1 MKDIELYRLC
11 QRFIEGDEKA
21 FNEIYEDTKGK
32 IFANIYSYVKSKE
45 ASEDILSDTYI
56 RFINCIKD
64 LTPDKSIL
72 GYLYTISR
80 NLSLN
85 YIEKNKR
92 FVDDST
98 MLIDN
103 ASNEENSYLDNSDI
117 IKIMK
122 EILSPDMFNV
132 IMLHLINGL
141 EYKEIAETLNKNEN
155 TIRWQYNEGLKK
167 VREALKDD
175 KIRKWNQRGFWE
187 RPY

>member
-45 ASEDILSDTYI
+45 VSEDILSDTYI
-56 RFINCIKD
+56 RFINSIKD

-92 FVDDST
+92 FVDDPT

-103 ASNEENSYLDNSDI
+103 ASSEENSYLDNSDI

-175 KIRKWNQRGFWE
+175 KIGKWNQRGFWE
-187 RPY
+187 RPH

>member
-11 QRFIEGDEKA
+11 QRFIKGEEKA

-45 ASEDILSDTYI
+45 ASEDILSETYI
-56 RFINCIKD
+56 RFINSIKD
-64 LTPDKSIL
+64 ITPDRSIL

-92 FVDDST
+92 FVSDSST
-98 MLIDN
+98 FLDS
-103 ASNEENSYLDNSDI
+103 AANEEDDYLDNSDI
-117 IKIMK
+117 IKVMK
-122 EILSPDMFNV
+122 DILSPDMFNV
-132 IMLHLINGL
+132 IILHLVNGL
-141 EYKEIAETLNKNEN
+141 DYKEIATTLNKNEN

-175 KIRKWNQRGFWE
+175 ETRK
-187 RPY
+187 

>member
-1 MKDIELYRLC
+1 
-11 QRFIEGDEKA
+11 
-21 FNEIYEDTKGK
+21 
-32 IFANIYSYVKSKE
+32 
-45 ASEDILSDTYI
+45 
-56 RFINCIKD
+56 
-64 LTPDKSIL
+64 
-72 GYLYTISR
+72 
-80 NLSLN
+80 
-85 YIEKNKR
+85 
-92 FVDDST
+92 

-103 ASNEENSYLDNSDI
+103 ASNEEKSYLDNSDI

-175 KIRKWNQRGFWE
+175 KNRK
-187 RPY
+187 

>member
-11 QRFIEGDEKA
+11 QKFIKGDQTA

-56 RFINCIKD
+56 RFINSIED
-64 LTPDKSIL
+64 ITPDKSIL

-92 FVDDST
+92 YVEDPT
-98 MLIDN
+98 LILEN
-103 ASNEENSYLDNSDI
+103 ASSEENSYVDNSDI
-117 IKIMK
+117 VRIMK
-122 EILSPDMFNV
+122 EILNPDMFNV

-141 EYKEIAETLNKNEN
+141 DYSEIATTLNKNEN

-175 KIRKWNQRGFWE
+175 KVRKWNPKSF
-187 RPY
+187 

>member
-1 MKDIELYRLC
+1 MKDVELYRLC
-11 QRFIEGDEKA
+11 QRFIKGEEKA

-45 ASEDILSDTYI
+45 ASEDILSETYI
-56 RFINCIKD
+56 RFINSIKD
-64 LTPDKSIL
+64 ITPDRSIL

-92 FVDDST
+92 FVNDSST
-98 MLIDN
+98 FLDS
-103 ASNEENSYLDNSDI
+103 AANEEDDYLDNSDI
-117 IKIMK
+117 IKVMK
-122 EILSPDMFNV
+122 DILSPDMFNV
-132 IMLHLINGL
+132 IILHLVNGL
-141 EYKEIAETLNKNEN
+141 DYKEIATTLNKNEN

-175 KIRKWNQRGFWE
+175 ETRK
-187 RPY
+187 

>member
-56 RFINCIKD
+56 RFINSIKD

-92 FVDDST
+92 F
-98 MLIDN
+98 
-103 ASNEENSYLDNSDI
+103 
-117 IKIMK
+117 
-122 EILSPDMFNV
+122 
-132 IMLHLINGL
+132 
-141 EYKEIAETLNKNEN
+141 
-155 TIRWQYNEGLKK
+155 
-167 VREALKDD
+167 
-175 KIRKWNQRGFWE
+175 NQRQIHQPRYAKTIYQTVGTNFAG
-187 RPY
+187 